1 MCRQGFE
8 DGVLM
13 VVPTLCVQGQLGNAS
28 AAPASTDCCLSA
40 HGLTSSSLLQG
51 LYTYRN
57 TTETNYMNIN
67 PAAVKDVVKSSLW
80 ELGNRFVY
88 AGV

>member
-1 MCRQGFE
+1 MH
-8 DGVLM
+8 
-13 VVPTLCVQGQLGNAS
+13 AS
-28 AAPASTDCCLSA
+28 P
-40 HGLTSSSLLQG
+40 LLQG

-57 TTETNYMNIN
+57 TTETNYMDIN